1 DTCRRKKVRCDGIQP
16 ACTNCITFGF
26 QCTFNDSA
34 KKRGPPK
41 GYIEA
46 LENRLHRMESLLG
59 GLVHTGDRPRTEIDS
74 WRSGHGG
81 SSAGGLG
88 GDDHDDDLDSLDAWA
103 PTDPPHN
110 AHPSSSS
117 NNSTGTTSSAHPP
130 AHPSHR
136 AESPLAFNHSP
147 EPDDDVSTYN
157 EKARRKINALSES
170 MDSMTLDEGAFSR
183 YLGNSSGIDLL
194 QKNQLL
200 KNGYLMVPLKQKD
213 YHDWQL
219 ETEAALAQLTS
230 QMTMPPRD
238 LADHLIDIYWIY
250 IHPHMPILHKP
261 LFMRQY
267 KNADPEKRPPAVL
280 LNAMFSIASRFSDH
294 PEIVGLSDPEDFG
307 LEYFSR
313 AKRLVDLDMDMPRQ
327 ASIQA
332 LLLMTLYRFTSAKC
346 GGRGVWVML
355 GQATR
360 MAQDLG
366 MHRNS
371 ARWSLPPLETEIRK
385 RLWWACYIMD
395 RWVCASFGRP
405 IAIDDAD
412 CDVDY
417 PSAVEQDYVDADGNA
432 ASPHESSDKI
442 KEESSFFLRYFVE
455 HIKLAKLVGLILRRI
470 YAAETRT
477 HGPAQVSSTVAELD
491 TLLTKW
497 LLDLPR
503 DLRYDHQA
511 TAFNRWVA
519 IIHSSYYTA
528 LILLHRPYMIPTLLT
543 KANLSDSMPSL
554 NICVSAANSITHLAK
569 RLDETDNLKYLW
581 AFSSYE
587 LFTASLIHLTNSASI
602 DMRLQTQS
610 RSNLVT
616 SILVLKRE
624 SARWFNATRVSRF
637 LEDLMC
643 AHLNFEEYKSEGRS
657 MHPIVVSNI
666 TDEINA
672 KLPIVLRDEGHPSGG
687 SLLVAPKDSTASWD
701 TPSSATSTPN
711 SSPSTPTTGTP
722 MDTAPDGSSP
732 GSLGPVLIP
741 MRDVPLSSS
750 SSTTTAPSNS
760 GASTTHPAATP
771 RPVKKSRKPASN
783 SQRNS
788 LLFNSSTPSPVAS
801 PASVSATPDHPK
813 FSFSSL
819 SIPGM
824 FTQGQAF
831 PFGGVNYP
839 IPGAPHQQP
848 QQQQQQ
854 QQQQQPQFQ
863 QQQQQQQ
870 QPQQQQQQQ
879 QQQQSPFQYSAT
891 PLFSSPL
898 ALQQQT
904 ATGSSLRN
912 FPTQQQGP
920 PGSQPLQH
928 PQVQQLQQEGGGNS
942 GHMQYQQQMQ
952 AGQGFSTSSQGGFIP
967 PNSSAAQ
974 GYVMTGGGPPMRDN
988 NDYSNFSLFPQQDAS
1003 TPAVASSTTGAGSP
1017 ATTVAAAG
1025 TGTSPM
1031 PPSTTAVG
1039 GGVSPGLFQDPNV
1052 MAAVPNPFFGVPNTI
1067 DWDEWQQYISNAG
1080 LQKF

>member
-1 DTCRRKKVRCDGIQP
+1 
-16 ACTNCITFGF
+16 
-26 QCTFNDSA
+26 
-34 KKRGPPK
+34 
-41 GYIEA
+41 
-46 LENRLHRMESLLG
+46 MESLLG
-59 GLVHTGDRPRTEIDS
+59 GLVHTGDRPRTDIES
-74 WRSGHGG
+74 WTSGHGG
-81 SSAGGLG
+81 SNASGLG

-117 NNSTGTTSSAHPP
+117 NNSNGTTSSAHPP
-130 AHPSHR
+130 GHPSHR
-136 AESPLAFNHSP
+136 AESPLAFSHSP
-147 EPDDDVSTYN
+147 EPEDDISTYN
-157 EKARRKINALSES
+157 ERARRKINALSDS
-170 MDSMTLDEGAFSR
+170 MDSMTLDEGVFSR
-183 YLGNSSGIDLL
+183 YLGNSSGIDLI

-213 YHDWQL
+213 HYEWQL

-230 QMTMPPRD
+230 QMTMPPQD
-238 LADHLIDIYWIY
+238 LADHLIDTYWTY
-250 IHPHMPILHKP
+250 IHPHMPVLHKP

-307 LEYFSR
+307 VEYFSR

-332 LLLMTLYRFTSAKC
+332 LLLMTLYRFTSTKC

-385 RLWWACYIMD
+385 RLWWACYVMD
-395 RWVCASFGRP
+395 RWVCASLGRP

-432 ASPHESSDKI
+432 ASPHENSDKI
-442 KEESSFFLRYFVE
+442 NEESSFFLRYFVE

-470 YAAETRT
+470 YAAATRT

-497 LLDLPR
+497 LLDLPQ

-511 TAFNRWVA
+511 TTFNRWVA

-543 KANLSDSMPSL
+543 KSNLSDSMPSL

-569 RLDETDNLKYLW
+569 RLHETDNLKYLW
-581 AFSSYE
+581 AFSCYE

-610 RSNLVT
+610 RNNLVT

-624 SARWFNATRVSRF
+624 SGLWFNASRVSKF

-643 AHLNFEEYKSEGRS
+643 AHLNFEEYNSEGRS
-657 MHPIVVSNI
+657 MHPVVVSDL
-666 TDEINA
+666 TDNNNVN
-672 KLPIVLRDEGHPSGG
+672 LPIVLRDGHPSGG
-687 SLLVAPKDSTASWD
+687 SLLVAPKESTPTSSQ
-701 TPSSATSTPN
+701 TPPSAVSTPN
-711 SSPSTPTTGTP
+711 SSPSTPTTGAP
-722 MDTAPDGSSP
+722 MDTSPDGGSP
-732 GSLGPVLIP
+732 GSRGPMLIP
-741 MRDVPLSSS
+741 MRDVPPSSS
-750 SSTTTAPSNS
+750 PSTTAPPTS
-760 GASTTHPAATP
+760 GASTTHPAVTP
-771 RPVKKSRKPASN
+771 RPMKKSRKPVSN

-788 LLFNSSTPSPVAS
+788 LLFNSSTPSPS
-801 PASVSATPDHPK
+801 PAAPPAAPPAFVSSTPDHPT

-831 PFGGVNYP
+831 PFGGANCP
-839 IPGAPHQQP
+839 APGAP
-848 QQQQQQ
+848 
-854 QQQQQPQFQ
+854 
-863 QQQQQQQ
+863 QQQQQ
-870 QPQQQQQQQ
+870 QPQQQQQQPQYQQQQPQQFQPQQPQ
-879 QQQQSPFQYSAT
+879 QQQQSSFQYSAT

-904 ATGSSLRN
+904 ATGSSIRK

-920 PGSQPLQH
+920 PGSQPPQH
-928 PQVQQLQQEGGGNS
+928 PQVQQLQQGGGGNS
-942 GHMQYQQQMQ
+942 GLMQYQQQMQ
-952 AGQGFSTSSQGGFIP
+952 SSQGYSSQGGFIP
-967 PNSSAAQ
+967 PTSSAAQ
-974 GYVMTGGGPPMRDN
+974 GYVNGMTGGGPPMRDN

-1003 TPAVASSTTGAGSP
+1003 APAFATSTTGAGSP
-1017 ATTVAAAG
+1017 ATAVTAAG
-1025 TGTSPM
+1025 TGASPM
-1031 PPSTTAVG
+1031 PPSTTAG
-1039 GGVSPGLFQDPNV
+1039 GGGSPGLFQDPNV

-1067 DWDEWQQYISNAG
+1067 DWDEWQQYIANAG

>member
-1 DTCRRKKVRCDGIQP
+1 MTSQEQLDAKRRRVSR
-16 ACTNCITFGF
+16 AW
-26 QCTFNDSA
+26 FNDSA

-59 GLVHTGDRPRTEIDS
+59 GLVHTGDRPRTDIDT
-74 WRSGHGG
+74 WGGPGGG
-81 SSAGGLG
+81 SSASGLG

-103 PTDPPHN
+103 PTDPPQS
-110 AHPSSSS
+110 AHPSNSSNNS
-117 NNSTGTTSSAHPP
+117 NNSTGITNSAHPP
-130 AHPSHR
+130 GHTSHR

-147 EPDDDVSTYN
+147 EPEERLTPYN
-157 EKARRKINALSES
+157 EKARKKVNALADS
-170 MDSMTLDEGAFSR
+170 MGSMTLDEGTFSR

-213 YHDWQL
+213 YEDWKL
-219 ETEAALAQLTS
+219 ENEMATAQLTS
-230 QMTMPPRD
+230 QMTMPPQD
-238 LADHLIDIYWIY
+238 LADHLIDTYWTY
-250 IHPHMPILHKP
+250 IHPHLPILHKP
-261 LFMRQY
+261 LFMLQY
-267 KNADPEKRPPAVL
+267 NNIDPDRRPPAVL

-307 LEYFSR
+307 VEYFSR

-371 ARWSLPPLETEIRK
+371 ARWHLPPLETEIRK
-385 RLWWACYIMD
+385 RLWWACYVMD

-405 IAIDDAD
+405 IAIDDSD
-412 CDVDY
+412 CDVDL
-417 PSAVEQDYVDADGNA
+417 PSAVEQDWVDKDGNA
-432 ASPHESSDKI
+432 ASPHENSDKV

-470 YAAETRT
+470 YAAATRT

-497 LLDLPR
+497 LLDLPP

-511 TAFNRWVA
+511 TTFN
-519 IIHSSYYTA
+519 HTA

-543 KANLSDSMPSL
+543 KSNLSDSMPSL

-610 RSNLVT
+610 RNNLVT
-616 SILVLKRE
+616 SILVLKQE

-657 MHPIVVSNI
+657 MHPIVLSNL
-666 TDEINA
+666 TDEASA

-687 SLLVAPKDSTASWD
+687 SLLVAPKESSSNTAH
-701 TPSSATSTPN
+701 TPPSAVSTPG
-711 SSPSTPTTGTP
+711 SSPSTPTSGVP
-722 MDTAPDGSSP
+722 MDTTPDNGSIGSP

-741 MRDVPLSSS
+741 MRDILLSSS
-750 SSTTTAPSNS
+750 SSTTAPSSS
-760 GASTTHPAATP
+760 GGSTTTGAHPAVTP
-771 RPVKKSRKPASN
+771 RPMKKSRKPAST

-788 LLFNSSTPSPVAS
+788 LLFNSSTPSPTAPLPPPAAS
-801 PASVSATPDHPK
+801 ASASASGSLDQPR

-831 PFGGVNYP
+831 PFGGVNNP
-839 IPGAPHQQP
+839 IPDSSHKPQKQQQQTQYQQLP

-854 QQQQQPQFQ
+854 QF
-863 QQQQQQQ
+863 
-870 QPQQQQQQQ
+870 QPQQQQP
-879 QQQQSPFQYSAT
+879 SFQYSAT

-898 ALQQQT
+898 ALQQQA
-904 ATGSSLRN
+904 ATGSSIRN
-912 FPTQQQGP
+912 FPTQQHQQQGP
-920 PGSQPLQH
+920 PGSQH
-928 PQVQQLQQEGGGNS
+928 PQFQQVQQQEGGNG
-942 GHMQYQQQMQ
+942 GGFMQQFQQQMQ
-952 AGQGFSTSSQGGFIP
+952 TSQGYPTTSSQSFLSAT
-967 PNSSAAQ
+967 SSSSG
-974 GYVMTGGGPPMRDN
+974 GYVNGITGGGPPMRDN
-988 NDYSNFSLFPQQDAS
+988 NDYSNFSLFPQPQDAS
-1003 TPAVASSTTGAGSP
+1003 SAPASANATTTSTTGAGSP
-1017 ATTVAAAG
+1017 ATTAVPAG
-1025 TGTSPM
+1025 TTPM
-1031 PPSTTAVG
+1031 PPSTTAGAAG
-1039 GGVSPGLFQDPNV
+1039 GGSPGMFQDPNV

>member
-1 DTCRRKKVRCDGIQP
+1 
-16 ACTNCITFGF
+16 
-26 QCTFNDSA
+26 
-34 KKRGPPK
+34 
-41 GYIEA
+41 
-46 LENRLHRMESLLG
+46 MESLLG
-59 GLVHTGDRPRTEIDS
+59 GLVQTGDRSRTDIDS

-81 SSAGGLG
+81 NSASGLG

-103 PTDPPHN
+103 PPDPPHN
-110 AHPSSSS
+110 AQPSSSS
-117 NNSTGTTSSAHPP
+117 NNGTGTTSSAHPP
-130 AHPSHR
+130 GHPSHR
-136 AESPLAFNHSP
+136 AESPFAFSHSP
-147 EPDDDVSTYN
+147 EPEDDVSTYN
-157 EKARRKINALSES
+157 EKARKKINALSDS
-170 MDSMTLDEGAFSR
+170 MDSMTLDESAFSR

-213 YHDWQL
+213 YYNWQL

-230 QMTMPPRD
+230 QMTMPPQD
-238 LADHLIDIYWIY
+238 LADHLIDTYWAY
-250 IHPHMPILHKP
+250 IHPHLPILHKP

-307 LEYFSR
+307 VEYFSR

-332 LLLMTLYRFTSAKC
+332 LLLMTLYRFTSYKY

-385 RLWWACYIMD
+385 RIWWVCYIMD
-395 RWVCASFGRP
+395 RWMCASFGRP

-417 PSAVEQDYVDADGNA
+417 PSAVEQDWVDADGDA
-432 ASPHESSDKI
+432 ASPHENSDKI
-442 KEESSFFLRYFVE
+442 KEESSFLLRYFVE
-455 HIKLAKLVGLILRRI
+455 HIKLAKLIGLILRRI
-470 YAAETRT
+470 YAAATRT

-503 DLRYDHQA
+503 DLRHDHQA
-511 TAFNRWVA
+511 STFNRWVA

-543 KANLSDSMPSL
+543 KSNLSDSMPSL

-610 RSNLVT
+610 RNNLVT
-616 SILVLKRE
+616 SILILKRQ
-624 SARWFNATRVSRF
+624 SAQWFNATRVSRF

-657 MHPIVVSNI
+657 MHPIVVSNL
-666 TDEINA
+666 TDETNA
-672 KLPIVLRDEGHPSGG
+672 KLPIVLRDENHPSGG
-687 SLLVAPKDSTASWD
+687 SLLVAPKEATAASPQTPISAVS
-701 TPSSATSTPN
+701 TPS
-711 SSPSTPTTGTP
+711 SSPSTPTAGAP
-722 MDTAPDGSSP
+722 MDTAPDGGCNSSP
-732 GSLGPVLIP
+732 GGLGPVLIP
-741 MRDVPLSSS
+741 MRDVPVSSS
-750 SSTTTAPSNS
+750 SPSTTAPPSS
-760 GASTTHPAATP
+760 GSSATAAHPVATP
-771 RPVKKSRKPASN
+771 RPRKKSRKPTSN

-788 LLFNSSTPSPVAS
+788 LLFNSSTPSPTAP
-801 PASVSATPDHPK
+801 PASVSGAPDHPK
-813 FSFSSL
+813 FSFLSL

-831 PFGGVNYP
+831 PFGDTNCPV
-839 IPGAPHQQP
+839 PGS
-848 QQQQQQ
+848 
-854 QQQQQPQFQ
+854 
-863 QQQQQQQ
+863 QQQQ
-870 QPQQQQQQQ
+870 QPQQQQQQSQQQQPQYQQQQPQLQQFQLQQPQLQQPQLQQQ
-879 QQQQSPFQYSAT
+879 QQQQSSFQYSAT

-898 ALQQQT
+898 ALQQQP
-904 ATGSSLRN
+904 ATGSSLRK
-912 FPTQQQGP
+912 FPTQQQQQQGP
-920 PGSQPLQH
+920 PGPQPPQY
-928 PQVQQLQQEGGGNS
+928 PQVQQLQQEGGGGNN
-942 GHMQYQQQMQ
+942 GFMQYQQQMQ
-952 AGQGFSTSSQGGFIP
+952 GGQGYPVSSQGFIP
-967 PNSSAAQ
+967 LTSSATS
-974 GYVMTGGGPPMRDN
+974 GFVNRMTGGGPPMRD

-1003 TPAVASSTTGAGSP
+1003 VPATASSTTGAESSATP
-1017 ATTVAAAG
+1017 ATAG
-1025 TGTSPM
+1025 ASPM
-1031 PPSTTAVG
+1031 PPATTAAGVGAG
-1039 GGVSPGLFQDPNV
+1039 GGSPGLFQDPNV